1 MLGGVNTA
9 LFLKGLGGFFV
20 LPVIILLLRW
30 AFPTKKD
37 PVEAARRKAIKKS
50 LRELKRK

>member
-1 MLGGVNTA
+1 MLGGIDTA
-9 LFLKGLGGFFV
+9 LFLKGLGGFFM
-20 LPVIILLLRW
+20 LPIIILLLRW

-37 PVEAARRKAIKKS
+37 PALKAQRKELKRS

>member
-1 MLGGVNTA
+1 MLGGINTT
-9 LFLKGLGGFFV
+9 LFLKGLGGFFM

-30 AFPTKKD
+30 AFPSKKD
-37 PVEAARRKAIKKS
+37 PVLKAARKELKRS

>member
-9 LFLKGLGGFFV
+9 MFLQGLGGFFV
-20 LPVIILLLRW
+20 LPIFILILRW

-37 PVEAARRKAIKKS
+37 PEQVALRKELKKS
-50 LRELKRK
+50 LRELKKK

>member
-1 MLGGVNTA
+1 MLGGINTA

-37 PVEAARRKAIKKS
+37 PAEKKARKELKKS

>member
-1 MLGGVNTA
+1 MLGGINTA

-30 AFPTKKD
+30 AFPSKKD
-37 PVEAARRKAIKKS
+37 PVAKAARKELKKS